1 MDLVKIP
8 EWIKKVFPQL
18 VWQIP
23 TDEKTIYLTFDDG
36 PTPGVTPRV
45 LDLLFS
51 YHAKATFFCSGKN
64 VEQYPSLSELIEKA
78 GHTIGNHGYDHI
90 SGFKTSTK
98 KYYENVRKGSI
109 LTQSYLFRPPY
120 GQITPWQIRT
130 LKKEYQ
136 IIMWSAMSLDYAAK
150 CTPSQCITN
159 VKNNAVPGAIIVF
172 HDSGQASRT
181 LAEILP
187 SLLEWL
193 NKNNFIM
200 KSIPP
205 FPFHGIEF

>member
-8 EWIKKVFPQL
+8 EWIKRVFPQL

-23 TDEKTIYLTFDDG
+23 SDEKTIYLTFDDG
-36 PTPGVTPRV
+36 PTPGITPRV

-51 YHAKATFFCSGKN
+51 HNAQATFFCSGRN
-64 VEQYPSLSELIEKA
+64 IENYPSVFEFIQKA

-98 KYYENVRKGSI
+98 KYYENARKGVV
-109 LTQSYLFRPPY
+109 LTQSLLFRPPY

-150 CTPSQCITN
+150 YTPAQCIWN

-172 HDSGQASRT
+172 HDSGQAGKT
-181 LAEILP
+181 LSEILP
-187 SLLEWL
+187 GLLEWL
-193 NKNNFIM
+193 NKNNFII
-200 KSIPP
+200 KAIPP
-205 FPFHGIEF
+205 FPFQRDVF